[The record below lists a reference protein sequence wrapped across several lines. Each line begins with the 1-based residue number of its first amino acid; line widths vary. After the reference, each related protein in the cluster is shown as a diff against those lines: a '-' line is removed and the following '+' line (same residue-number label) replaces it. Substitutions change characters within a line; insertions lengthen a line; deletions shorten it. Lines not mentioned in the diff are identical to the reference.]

1 MSNSATSRTGRR
13 TRGRRGAST
22 LEFALVGAMFFIT
35 VLVALEVSRFFMTL
49 QSMRNVV
56 ADAERWAM
64 VNMSPGT
71 LCGEQLFSAMG
82 RRGLLGTNPN
92 LCVTR
97 QVTGAE
103 INGVVTITVTLQNY
117 TYPILVRVLGLTSVN
132 LVENATFQYRR

>member
-1 MSNSATSRTGRR
+1 MSNSATSRT
-13 TRGRRGAST
+13 GRRGAST